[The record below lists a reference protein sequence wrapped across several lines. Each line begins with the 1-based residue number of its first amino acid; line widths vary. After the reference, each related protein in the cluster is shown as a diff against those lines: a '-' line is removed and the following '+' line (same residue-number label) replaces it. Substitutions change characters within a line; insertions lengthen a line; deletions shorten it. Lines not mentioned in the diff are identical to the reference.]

1 MHYED
6 FSVFCKIL
14 QYLSKAKKTI
24 YCKKNRGVFCDAYIH
39 QFRSRKEL
47 NRKICD
53 GNCCFTQKAKIYNR
67 KNNQLNCTWNL
78 LQTCVKPLITGTLE
92 VNDEPIYTGSSLG
105 QFSGLDLGQNMYLG
119 NVPDANNVPEPA
131 RFSSG
136 YVGKKLFCLLYFEC
150 SSSLYKMWNL
160 LNNTS
165 SLSEKFVYTGIHIAI
180 IENF

>member
-1 MHYED
+1 M
-6 FSVFCKIL
+6 
-14 QYLSKAKKTI
+14 
-24 YCKKNRGVFCDAYIH
+24 
-39 QFRSRKEL
+39 
-47 NRKICD
+47 
-53 GNCCFTQKAKIYNR
+53 
-67 KNNQLNCTWNL
+67 
-78 LQTCVKPLITGTLE
+78 KPLITGTLE

-165 SLSEKFVYTGIHIAI
+165 SLSEKFVYTVIHIAI